1 MAVAEQHSSRD
12 LELHL
17 RFMGDWGVAN
27 FHRLCGWIAA
37 GLRWRTA
44 RSSTF
49 EIHTMGGLDES
60 LDAVD
65 SGRVD
70 MAVVTPIV
78 TAAMYREGRGLFDT
92 PHPRLQAIAALPHRD
107 RLVLAI
113 GADVAD
119 RYGIHTYADIAA
131 KHPPLKIATSESEKG
146 NPIYLCIE
154 EILAAYG
161 MKWDD
166 ITRWGGQW
174 IEVVRPPQAIPMVTS
189 GEADAIFYEA
199 VMTWHRM
206 AEQRPLR
213 FIPVDPPVLEE
224 LHRRY
229 GFERAD
235 IEPGE
240 YPGVDAPVPAV
251 DFSQWLLI
259 VRDDMPDAVAHL
271 IAQVIVENR
280 GDFEAQYRARPAKES
295 PLHYPI
301 EPAEIWKTAPV
312 PLHAGAAQYYRELG
326 VMP

>member
-1 MAVAEQHSSRD
+1 MPIVKPEETRD

-37 GLRWRTA
+37 GLRWRA
-44 RSSTF
+44 APGSTF
-49 EIHTMGGLDES
+49 VIHTMSGLDES
-60 LDAVD
+60 LDSVAE
-65 SGRVD
+65 GRVD
-70 MAVVTPIV
+70 LAVVTPIV
-78 TAAMYREGRGLFDT
+78 TAAMYRDGRGLFET
-92 PHPRLQAIAALPHRD
+92 PHPRIQAVAALPHRD
-107 RLVLAI
+107 RLVLAL
-113 GADVAD
+113 GADVAEQ
-119 RYGIHTYADIAA
+119 YGIRTYADIAA
-131 KHPPLKIATSESEKG
+131 KKPPLTIATSESEKG

-154 EILAAYG
+154 EILGAYG

-166 ITRWGGQW
+166 LERWGGHW
-174 IEVVRPPQAIPMVTS
+174 IEVVRPPQAIPMVAS
-189 GEADAIFYEA
+189 GEADGIFYEA

-213 FIPVDPPVLEE
+213 FIPVDPAVLDD

-240 YPGVDAPVPAV
+240 YPGVESSVPAV

-259 VRDDMPDAVAHL
+259 VRDDLPEHVAHL

-301 EPAEIWKTAPV
+301 EPGEIWKTAPV
-312 PLHAGAAQYYRELG
+312 PLHAGAARYYRELG